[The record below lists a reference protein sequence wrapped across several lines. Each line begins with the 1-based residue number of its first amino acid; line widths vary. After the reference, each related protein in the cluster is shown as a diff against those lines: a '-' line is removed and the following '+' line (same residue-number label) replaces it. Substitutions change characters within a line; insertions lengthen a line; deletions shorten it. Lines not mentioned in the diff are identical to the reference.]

1 MQELELSSDAF
12 HTITVI
18 KLQKVSQQLI
28 KGVHLNEVNLQE
40 WIIGNK
46 DTSCGTIEAKQMWF
60 SNFS

>member
-40 WIIGNK
+40 
-46 DTSCGTIEAKQMWF
+46 
-60 SNFS
+60 